1 MSHSASPDTSTGRT
15 VDSTARK
22 ALVAEL
28 PPVLRRVYTAV
39 LEHTLASGAP
49 VDPAALVIVLSAL
62 DDLSDDPLAFRAE
75 AIRELLWFGIA
86 QFCADLG
93 LVAPPRCAEALFAT
107 AALTIADDRFAT
119 TGDPLPEVFAAMR
132 ELTQVG

>member
-1 MSHSASPDTSTGRT
+1 MSHSASPDSTTGRT
-15 VDSTARK
+15 VDSAARK

-49 VDPAALVIVLSAL
+49 ADPAALVIVLSAL
-62 DDLSDDPLAFRAE
+62 DELSEDPLDFRAE
-75 AIRELLWFGIA
+75 AVQELLWFGIS
-86 QFCADLG
+86 QFCADLR
-93 LVAPPRCAEALFAT
+93 LVAPTRCTEALFAT
-107 AALTIADDRFAT
+107 VALTIADDRFAT
-119 TGDPLPEVFAAMR
+119 GGDPLPEVFAAMR